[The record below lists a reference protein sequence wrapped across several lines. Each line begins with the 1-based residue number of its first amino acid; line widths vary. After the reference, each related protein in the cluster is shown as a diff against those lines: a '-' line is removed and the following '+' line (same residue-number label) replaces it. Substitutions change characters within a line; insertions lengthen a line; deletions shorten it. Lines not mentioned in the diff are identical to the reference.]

1 VFGAGAS
8 YDSDPANPPGLD
20 RRELPYRL
28 PLADGLF
35 QPRRDF
41 REALSRYP
49 RCKPVVA
56 RLIGGNVEGK
66 LQALRE
72 EGKENPERLRQLIAV
87 RYYLQDIIAKCQ
99 DHWISGCDGITNYLG
114 LLDEIEHWR
123 GRKAVSGIF
132 LVTFNYD
139 TLLEDALQR
148 RCNTKFRETYEY
160 VGSSLNYNLVKPH
173 GSVNWGREVLHRLV
187 DIGSPTG
194 GSRSEEAIR
203 DDLIERAGELE
214 LGEIRS
220 LSKDGQIRSGI
231 PTHIHDQLII
241 PAITIPVESKS
252 DYECPAHHLDKL
264 EEYLSTVKVM
274 VTVGWRASERGFLDK
289 LAAKLHGSLNVMVVS
304 SNEAGAHKVIK
315 NMQNAG
321 IRGEFGA
328 SKGGFTDFVRQAE
341 LTRFLNQKT

>member
-8 YDSDPANPPGLD
+8 YDSNPAVPPGID

-28 PLADGLF
+28 PLADELF
-35 QPRRDF
+35 QPRQDF
-41 REALSRYP
+41 RQALSRYP
-49 RCKPVVA
+49 RCKPIVA
-56 RLIGGNVEGK
+56 RLIRGNVEGK

-99 DHWISGCDGITNYLG
+99 DRWISGCDGITNYLG

-123 GRKAVSGIF
+123 GRKAVGGIF

-148 RCNTKFRETYEY
+148 RCNTKFGETYEY

-173 GSVNWGREVLHRLV
+173 GSVNWGRDVLHRLV
-187 DIGSPTG
+187 EI

-203 DDLIERAGELE
+203 DDLIGRAGELE

-220 LSKDGQIRSGI
+220 LFKNGQIRSGI

-252 DYECPAHHLDKL
+252 DYECPALHLDKL
-264 EEYLSTVKVM
+264 EEYLPTVKVM
-274 VTVGWRASERGFLDK
+274 VTVGWRASERGFLEK

-304 SNEAGAHKVIK
+304 GNEAGAHKVIK

-321 IRGEFGA
+321 IRGEFYA
-328 SKGGFTDFVRQAE
+328 SKGGFTDFVREAE
-341 LTRFLNQKT
+341 LTKFLNQKT